1 MEMAARTWSG
11 EWWKNGGGGT
21 AWNAMTYY
29 PEKNLIDSGTGNG
42 SPWSHQIRSNGKG
55 DNLFLCSVVA
65 LDAETGEYRWHYQF
79 NPGDSWD
86 YNAVMDLQMADLS
99 IDGRIRKVLMTA
111 PKNGFFYV
119 LDRTNGRLI
128 SADPIAKVTWASH
141 IDLKR
146 SEEHTSELQSLMR
159 ISYAVFCL
167 KKKKNKE
174 NK

>member
-1 MEMAARTWSG
+1 MRISDWSSDVCSSD
-11 EWWKNGGGGT
+11 
-21 AWNAMTYY
+21 
-29 PEKNLIDSGTGNG
+29 L
-42 SPWSHQIRSNGKG
+42 IRSNGKG

-119 LDRTNGRLI
+119 LDRTNGSLI
-128 SADPIAKVTWASH
+128 SADPIAKDTWASH
-141 IDLKR
+141 IDLKKGR
-146 SEEHTSELQSLMR
+146 PVQNTQAR
-159 ISYAVFCL
+159 
-167 KKKKNKE
+167 
-174 NK
+174 

>member
-1 MEMAARTWSG
+1 
-11 EWWKNGGGGT
+11 
-21 AWNAMTYY
+21 MTYD
-29 PEKNLIDSGTGNG
+29 PEQNLIYIGTGTG
-42 SPWSHQIRSNGKG
+42 AQWHHQIRSNGKG
-55 DNLFLCSVVA
+55 DNLLLCSVVA

-141 IDLKR
+141 IDLKTGRPVENPKR
-146 SEEHTSELQSLMR
+146 SEEQTSELQSLMR
-159 ISYAVFCL
+159 
-167 KKKKNKE
+167 
-174 NK
+174 